1 MDLQQALAALDGHFE
16 VIPVGL
22 SQLSQEKIQHLA
34 KRGFYVLDPLPPS
47 QQAAQQAFTLALQ
60 GNVQGALNL
69 LARDIGQQI
78 AQRYATE
85 LPTHTASAQ
94 RARRWGFPA
103 MARGPRRQLRQQTE
117 DPPSEKVLEHWPAG
131 RRRVRCCER
140 LFLRHR

>member
-78 AQRYATE
+78 AQRYATGREHIRTGALANE
-85 LPTHTASAQ
+85 LL
-94 RARRWGFPA
+94 RATWI
-103 MARGPRRQLRQQTE
+103 ARKG
-117 DPPSEKVLEHWPAG
+117 
-131 RRRVRCCER
+131 
-140 LFLRHR
+140 